1 VLTMLEL
8 LEMLAIGFIV
18 GMTGA
23 LVPGPMLFT
32 TIDTSLKRGWQAG
45 PEIFIGHAALEFLV
59 CIFVIYGIAS
69 ISENTVMAIS
79 ILGGAT
85 LIIFGILTIRNAK
98 GAASSMHKHDTVSTS
113 PILAGIVTSASNPFF
128 WLWWLA
134 AGSALVLKGLE
145 ISLFAAALFVIGH
158 WMADLSYFTLVSI
171 SFSRGKRLMS
181 PKVYERV
188 LMSCGLFLVLFG
200 SWFIVGA

>member
-1 VLTMLEL
+1 MLEL
-8 LEMLAIGFIV
+8 LEMLAIGFAV

-45 PEIFIGHAALEFLV
+45 PKIFIGHAALEFIV

-69 ISENTVMAIS
+69 ISDSTVMAIS
-79 ILGGAT
+79 IIGGIT
-85 LIIFGILTIRNAK
+85 LVVFGILTIRNAK
-98 GAASSMHKHDTVSTS
+98 DAARSMNNHGTAGSGPV
-113 PILAGIVTSASNPFF
+113 LAGIVTSVSNPYF
-128 WLWWLA
+128 WIWWLA
-134 AGSALVLKGLE
+134 AGSALLLKGLE

-158 WMADLSYFTLVSI
+158 WLADLSYFTLVSV
-171 SFSRGKRLMS
+171 SFSRGKKLMS
-181 PKVYERV
+181 PEIYERV

-200 SWFIVGA
+200 SWFVAGA

>member
-1 VLTMLEL
+1 MLEL
-8 LEMLAIGFIV
+8 LEMLTIGFAV

-23 LVPGPMLFT
+23 LVPGPMLFA
-32 TIDTSLKRGWQAG
+32 TIDTSLKKGWKAG
-45 PEIFIGHAALEFLV
+45 PEIFIGHAILEFLV
-59 CIFVIYGIAS
+59 CILIIYGITAVS
-69 ISENTVMAIS
+69 DNTIVAIS

-85 LIIFGILTIRNAK
+85 LIIFGILTMRSAK
-98 GAASSMHKHDTVSTS
+98 SAASSMHEHGTTS
-113 PILAGIVTSASNPFF
+113 SNPVFTGIVTSASNPYF

-145 ISLFAAALFVIGH
+145 ISVLAAAMFVIGH
-158 WMADLSYFTLVSI
+158 WFADLGYFTFVST
-171 SFSRGKRLMS
+171 SFSKGKRLMS

-200 SWFIVGA
+200 SWFIIGV